1 VGYFGIIIGVMY
13 SSISKNKRNSWLLV
27 GCFVILITILGWVF
41 SQAFGNSWF
50 LYGALIFSLGYTF
63 ISYFYSDKMI
73 LAVSGAK
80 EVQKKDAPQLYRL
93 VENLAITAGLPM
105 PKVYIIQDSAP
116 NAFATG
122 RDPQHA
128 IVAVTTG
135 IVDKLEKVELEGVI
149 AHELSHVGNYDIR
162 LMSLIVVLVSVV
174 ALLSDWFLHMTIW
187 GREDSDSGN
196 SQFQLIMLG
205 AGVLL
210 ALLAPLIGSM
220 LQLAVSRKRE
230 YLADASSALL
240 TRYPEG
246 LARALE
252 KIEQDSE
259 PLEEANK
266 ATANLYII
274 NPLRANIKGRRSWFA
289 GLFSTHPPTAERVRR
304 LREMEV
310 KA

>member
-1 VGYFGIIIGVMY
+1 MY

-27 GCFVILITILGWVF
+27 GGFIVLITVLGWVF
-41 SQAFGNSWF
+41 AQAFGSTWF
-50 LYGALIFSLGYTF
+50 LWGSLAFALIYTW
-63 ISYFYSDKMI
+63 ISYYNSDKMI

-80 EVQKKDAPQLYRL
+80 EVKKKDAPELYRI
-93 VENLAITAGLPM
+93 VENLAITAGLPT
-105 PKVYIIQDSAP
+105 PKVYVINDTAP

-135 IVDKLEKVELEGVI
+135 ILDKLEKVELEGVI

-162 LMSLIVVLVSVV
+162 LMSLVVVLVAVV
-174 ALLSDWFLHMTIW
+174 ALLSDWFLRMTIW
-187 GREDSDSGN
+187 GRDDN
-196 SQFQLIMLG
+196 NNDSQFQMIMLG
-205 AGVLL
+205 IGVAL
-210 ALLAPLIGSM
+210 AILAPIIGGI
-220 LQLAVSRKRE
+220 LQLAISRKRE
-230 YLADASSALL
+230 YLADASGALL

-252 KIEQDSE
+252 KIDSDKE

-274 NPLRANIKGRRSWFA
+274 NPLRANAKKGNSWVA
-289 GLFSTHPPTAERVRR
+289 GLFSTHPPTTDRVKR
-304 LREMEV
+304 LRAMENNV
-310 KA
+310 